1 MRKILFLTTAFSF
14 TILYSFS
21 QVTSATFGTMKA
33 RWLGPGTNS
42 GRITAIDGNNT
53 DGKTLYVGAA
63 GGGVWKTTNAGASFN
78 PVFDK
83 YCQSIGAI
91 AIDQKNPSTVFV
103 GTGESNMR
111 NTVSVGNG
119 LYMTTDGGDNWKKI
133 GLENTEHIA
142 KIVIDPKNSNNIYVA
157 APGPL
162 WSDSENRGLYKS
174 ADGGK
179 TWDKILYISDKAGCA
194 DVSVDPENP
203 EIVYASTWEFRRY
216 PYAFNSGG
224 PGSGMWKSTDGG
236 KTWKELK
243 NGLPAKPFGRIAFTL
258 APSSPK
264 NMLAIVESASTGL
277 YISSDGGESWKKQS
291 ATANVEARPF
301 YFSVITIDPKDPKR
315 VYRPSYLFS
324 YSTDGGYSFAQAS
337 NDGAVPHADM
347 HALWINPN
355 NTNQMYLGTDGG
367 VYVSLDKGASW
378 LFIQNLP
385 VGQFYH
391 AAFDNET
398 PYNVMG
404 GLQDNG
410 SWITPSAAAGGV
422 SNATWSN
429 LYGGDGFWVQPDPA
443 NPGYVYAEAQGGSV
457 SRINVKTAKSVDI
470 QPKQGEGEEKLRYNW
485 NTPIIIGQANKKNL
499 YIASQYLYKS
509 INEGKDWQR
518 ISPDLT
524 TNDKTKQN
532 QEESGGLTT
541 DNSSAENYCT
551 IFTLA
556 ESPFDEKTIWVGTDD
571 GNLQY
576 TIDGG
581 KKWMNVAKNLE
592 AAGIPKHAWV
602 SSIELSKF
610 DKNTLYV
617 TFDNHMF
624 GDMNTYLAKSSD
636 MGKTWQRITSTEFTG
651 FAHKIKEDI
660 VNKDLFFLGTEM
672 GLFASLDNG
681 KTWFRMK
688 NNIPE
693 YALVRDIQINPKTH
707 DLILATHGRGIIIL
721 DDISAIRNLTP
732 EIAEKDVYVFRNAP
746 IILTNGDFGGGGRQV
761 QGGWVERNPS
771 PIPPIQYYL
780 KDRLSTGDVSIN
792 IYDNQNKLMQ
802 NIPGTK
808 RKGINQVYWNLRMT
822 PPKVASGGTKIDL
835 SGFFAPMVLP
845 GNYTMKLKVGDKEY
859 SQPLTLIADATNKN
873 FTLTDRKLQYKTAMD
888 LYHLQEKLA
897 TLVDSIS
904 TIQKGLKGS
913 IATTTDSKAKEY
925 LTEYNGQL
933 ETLRATLL
941 ATTQAGMFA
950 DEERLREKISSV
962 YIAVSNQEAGP
973 SNSQVANVTYLQNQ
987 EMHAE
992 QKFKAI
998 NTKYSSTAK
1007 TFLDKK

>member
-1 MRKILFLTTAFSF
+1 
-14 TILYSFS
+14 
-21 QVTSATFGTMKA
+21 
-33 RWLGPGTNS
+33 
-42 GRITAIDGNNT
+42 
-53 DGKTLYVGAA
+53 
-63 GGGVWKTTNAGASFN
+63 
-78 PVFDK
+78 
-83 YCQSIGAI
+83 
-91 AIDQKNPSTVFV
+91 
-103 GTGESNMR
+103 
-111 NTVSVGNG
+111 
-119 LYMTTDGGDNWKKI
+119 
-133 GLENTEHIA
+133 
-142 KIVIDPKNSNNIYVA
+142 
-157 APGPL
+157 
-162 WSDSENRGLYKS
+162 
-174 ADGGK
+174 
-179 TWDKILYISDKAGCA
+179 
-194 DVSVDPENP
+194 
-203 EIVYASTWEFRRY
+203 
-216 PYAFNSGG
+216 
-224 PGSGMWKSTDGG
+224 
-236 KTWKELK
+236 
-243 NGLPAKPFGRIAFTL
+243 
-258 APSSPK
+258 
-264 NMLAIVESASTGL
+264 
-277 YISSDGGESWKKQS
+277 
-291 ATANVEARPF
+291 
-301 YFSVITIDPKDPKR
+301 
-315 VYRPSYLFS
+315 
-324 YSTDGGYSFAQAS
+324 
-337 NDGAVPHADM
+337 
-347 HALWINPN
+347 
-355 NTNQMYLGTDGG
+355 
-367 VYVSLDKGASW
+367 
-378 LFIQNLP
+378 
-385 VGQFYH
+385 
-391 AAFDNET
+391 
-398 PYNVMG
+398 
-404 GLQDNG
+404 
-410 SWITPSAAAGGV
+410 
-422 SNATWSN
+422 
-429 LYGGDGFWVQPDPA
+429 
-443 NPGYVYAEAQGGSV
+443 
-457 SRINVKTAKSVDI
+457 
-470 QPKQGEGEEKLRYNW
+470 
-485 NTPIIIGQANKKNL
+485 
-499 YIASQYLYKS
+499 
-509 INEGKDWQR
+509 
-518 ISPDLT
+518 
-524 TNDKTKQN
+524 
-532 QEESGGLTT
+532 
-541 DNSSAENYCT
+541 
-551 IFTLA
+551 
-556 ESPFDEKTIWVGTDD
+556 
-571 GNLQY
+571 
-576 TIDGG
+576 
-581 KKWMNVAKNLE
+581 
-592 AAGIPKHAWV
+592 
-602 SSIELSKF
+602 
-610 DKNTLYV
+610 
-617 TFDNHMF
+617 MF

-636 MGKTWQRITSTEFTG
+636 MGKTWQRINSTEFTG

-732 EIAEKDVYVFRNAP
+732 EIAEKDVYVFRNSP

-987 EMHAE
+987 EMQAE

>member
-291 ATANVEARPF
+291 ATAHVEARPF

-355 NTNQMYLGTDGG
+355 NTNQMYLGT
-367 VYVSLDKGASW
+367 
-378 LFIQNLP
+378 
-385 VGQFYH
+385 
-391 AAFDNET
+391 
-398 PYNVMG
+398 
-404 GLQDNG
+404 
-410 SWITPSAAAGGV
+410 
-422 SNATWSN
+422 
-429 LYGGDGFWVQPDPA
+429 
-443 NPGYVYAEAQGGSV
+443 
-457 SRINVKTAKSVDI
+457 
-470 QPKQGEGEEKLRYNW
+470 
-485 NTPIIIGQANKKNL
+485 
-499 YIASQYLYKS
+499 
-509 INEGKDWQR
+509 
-518 ISPDLT
+518 
-524 TNDKTKQN
+524 
-532 QEESGGLTT
+532 
-541 DNSSAENYCT
+541 
-551 IFTLA
+551 
-556 ESPFDEKTIWVGTDD
+556 
-571 GNLQY
+571 
-576 TIDGG
+576 
-581 KKWMNVAKNLE
+581 
-592 AAGIPKHAWV
+592 
-602 SSIELSKF
+602 
-610 DKNTLYV
+610 
-617 TFDNHMF
+617 
-624 GDMNTYLAKSSD
+624 
-636 MGKTWQRITSTEFTG
+636 
-651 FAHKIKEDI
+651 
-660 VNKDLFFLGTEM
+660 
-672 GLFASLDNG
+672 
-681 KTWFRMK
+681 
-688 NNIPE
+688 
-693 YALVRDIQINPKTH
+693 
-707 DLILATHGRGIIIL
+707 
-721 DDISAIRNLTP
+721 
-732 EIAEKDVYVFRNAP
+732 
-746 IILTNGDFGGGGRQV
+746 
-761 QGGWVERNPS
+761 
-771 PIPPIQYYL
+771 
-780 KDRLSTGDVSIN
+780 
-792 IYDNQNKLMQ
+792 
-802 NIPGTK
+802 
-808 RKGINQVYWNLRMT
+808 
-822 PPKVASGGTKIDL
+822 
-835 SGFFAPMVLP
+835 
-845 GNYTMKLKVGDKEY
+845 
-859 SQPLTLIADATNKN
+859 
-873 FTLTDRKLQYKTAMD
+873 
-888 LYHLQEKLA
+888 
-897 TLVDSIS
+897 
-904 TIQKGLKGS
+904 
-913 IATTTDSKAKEY
+913 
-925 LTEYNGQL
+925 
-933 ETLRATLL
+933 
-941 ATTQAGMFA
+941 
-950 DEERLREKISSV
+950 
-962 YIAVSNQEAGP
+962 
-973 SNSQVANVTYLQNQ
+973 
-987 EMHAE
+987 
-992 QKFKAI
+992 
-998 NTKYSSTAK
+998 
-1007 TFLDKK
+1007 